1 MSMMPNSHRGSFA
14 RSRSQLEFSRLMT
27 AAVVNERFRKMLL
40 RNPGLALASGYGGE
54 SFHLAN
60 EEKDRVASI
69 RATSLA
75 DFANQL
81 AQIQDSL
88 ATVIPSY
95 AGD

>member
-1 MSMMPNSHRGSFA
+1 MSMMPNTPKTTLS
-14 RSRSQLEFSRLMT
+14 RSRAQLEFSRLMT

-54 SFHLAN
+54 SFHLAR
-60 EEKDRVASI
+60 EEKDRIASI

-75 DFANQL
+75 DFASQL

-88 ATVIPSY
+88 ATAIPSY